1 MRARVADSSS
11 PVAASH
17 TSGWVLSRASCLAT
31 ALWMSERHLSVKGVA
46 HNCFHVLPEVALH
59 ILPMLTA
66 GAPGPVPHFSLR
78 SQRGPS
84 WFHSHH
90 GPAHAAL
97 WLTPGGEAG
106 LFVLDL
112 RLLQA
117 WAWPTRHLPSLPTPG
132 TQPSVRSLSTSPL
145 TLKGAAPSSS
155 LPVRTIF
162 PAAFHSASCLSFTP
176 QLEGPLSARLPS
188 PSCPSNLLS
197 CSLLARAS
205 AAHSTIEI

>member
-1 MRARVADSSS
+1 MPCDCSLDVGE
-11 PVAASH
+11 ASQCK
-17 TSGWVLSRASCLAT
+17 GSRTQLLPCPPRSCPPHST
-31 ALWMSERHLSVKGVA
+31 NA
-46 HNCFHVLPEVALH
+46 HSRGTWPRS
-59 ILPMLTA
+59 
-66 GAPGPVPHFSLR
+66 HFSLH